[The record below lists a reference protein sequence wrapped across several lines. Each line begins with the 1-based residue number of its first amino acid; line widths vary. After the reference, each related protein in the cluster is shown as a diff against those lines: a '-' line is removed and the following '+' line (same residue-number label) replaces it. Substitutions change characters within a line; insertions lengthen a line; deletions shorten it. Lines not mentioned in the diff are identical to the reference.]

1 MQGLVMFVGSVFDN
15 MVRGLFSEVILQ
27 EPKVREDQV
36 KWWTTRTTTTINQS
50 INQSLLAPRVK
61 GIPK

>member
-36 KWWTTRTTTTINQS
+36 KWWTTITTTVNQS
-50 INQSLLAPRVK
+50 INQSLLAPREK